1 MSMNPYDP
9 AHRQIWDLIPWLVN
23 GTLDDEQREI
33 AHRHLD
39 RCIDCRD
46 EFDFQ
51 LRIQGGM
58 AVDAHAPVG
67 DCSAS
72 LARLMARIDEED
84 EGYGYE
90 HVSLNLISVAETQ
103 RTARRVHRQRRLMRM
118 LAAMVVVEALGLA
131 ALGTLWFGRGSSPAQ
146 PAAYTTL
153 STAAPEAAVGI
164 IRLVP
169 SPSLGMG
176 ELQALLAETGLHIA
190 GSNATATVLTLAA
203 NGEAD
208 TQSAN
213 GKTSIEDTVQRLRAN
228 PGVLLAEPIPG
239 AATSP

>member
-118 LAAMVVVEALGLA
+118 LAAMVVVEASPPPPGSPR
-131 ALGTLWFGRGSSPAQ
+131 RGSSP
-146 PAAYTTL
+146 
-153 STAAPEAAVGI
+153 
-164 IRLVP
+164 
-169 SPSLGMG
+169 
-176 ELQALLAETGLHIA
+176 
-190 GSNATATVLTLAA
+190 
-203 NGEAD
+203 
-208 TQSAN
+208 SA
-213 GKTSIEDTVQRLRAN
+213 
-228 PGVLLAEPIPG
+228 
-239 AATSP
+239 

>member
-131 ALGTLWFGRGSSPAQ
+131 ALGTLWFGRGSNPAQ
-146 PAAYTTL
+146 PAAYCHPEHGRSGSSGRHHSPGAIALAWHGRVASLARGNGPAHRRQQCDSDRTHPR
-153 STAAPEAAVGI
+153 SKRRSGHAIRERQDEYRGHRAAPARKPG
-164 IRLVP
+164 R
-169 SPSLGMG
+169 
-176 ELQALLAETGLHIA
+176 TA
-190 GSNATATVLTLAA
+190 G
-203 NGEAD
+203 
-208 TQSAN
+208 
-213 GKTSIEDTVQRLRAN
+213 
-228 PGVLLAEPIPG
+228 
-239 AATSP
+239 

>member
-39 RCIDCRD
+39 RCVDCRD

-58 AVDAHAPVG
+58 TVDAHAPVG
-67 DCSAS
+67 DSSAS
-72 LARLMARIDEED
+72 LARLMARIDAED
-84 EGYGYE
+84 EGRDFAQIPLHLGSSE
-90 HVSLNLISVAETQ
+90 ETQ

-118 LAAMVVVEALGLA
+118 LAAMVVVEALGLSV
-131 ALGTLWFGRGSSPAQ
+131 LGTLWFAQGSNPEQ

-153 STAAPEAAVGI
+153 STAAPEAAEGI

-176 ELQALLAETGLHIA
+176 ELQALLAEAGLHIA

-203 NGEAD
+203 NGGAGAQSGDRKASLND
-208 TQSAN
+208 TL
-213 GKTSIEDTVQRLRAN
+213 QRLRAN
-228 PGVLLAEPIPG
+228 PGVLLAEPIG
-239 AATSP
+239 DAARSP